1 VSCSHAGR
9 DLFAPLVVEAEPLL
23 GDAKVLA
30 DCLYRFQ
37 EQFPQDG
44 EDLRG
49 VGPGA
54 LFAGR
59 VELDGIVIALRCP
72 WKKISHYFY
81 ICHCSPFEERKRAS

>member
-1 VSCSHAGR
+1 LCE
-9 DLFAPLVVEAEPLL
+9 LFARGSRVVCPLVVEAEPLL

-37 EQFPQDG
+37 EQFPKDG
-44 EDLRG
+44 EDLGG

-59 VELDGIVIALRCP
+59 VELDGIV
-72 WKKISHYFY
+72 
-81 ICHCSPFEERKRAS
+81 